1 MIRHFFWIAGIT
13 VLALAGMFYPFMP
26 GTYDRMA
33 IALSGMVQVGGL
45 AGLLLVPIGLAWLIY
60 EPVNR
65 RPTPGALPQQGR
77 SHWFA
82 VGALATSL
90 VVGAGVALA
99 SLQTGPFLA
108 VCVLILCGYGIWR
121 AAPAV
126 IQLKSGRHIGINP
139 APLYLTIVPCVL
151 ATAQLTL
158 LETAVEIS
166 RNRTIRGSAQFI
178 NAIEAYRAAHGRYPL
193 SLESV
198 HHDYDPPT
206 VGVERYRYE
215 PYGQSYNVFFEQLTW
230 PIGTQ
235 EFVMYN
241 PRDEHVMIVHN
252 QDLLESTPEQVDRE
266 RNFHARAARDTG
278 VPHWKYFWFD

>member
-1 MIRHFFWIAGIT
+1 MIRHFLRIAVIT
-13 VLALAGMFYPFMP
+13 VLALASMFYPFMP

-33 IALSGMVQVGGL
+33 IPLSGMAQVLGL
-45 AGLLLVPIGLAWLIY
+45 AGLLLVPIGVVWLIY
-60 EPVNR
+60 ELVNR
-65 RPTPGALPQQGR
+65 RRRLGSLSQKEKG
-77 SHWFA
+77 HWFA
-82 VGALATSL
+82 VAALAASL

-99 SLQTGPFLA
+99 SMQTGPSLA
-108 VCVLILCGYGIWR
+108 VGLLILCVFGVWR

-126 IQLKSGRHIGINP
+126 KQLKSDGHTGFNP
-139 APLYLTIVPCVL
+139 VPLYLTIVPGVL
-151 ATAQLTL
+151 ATAQLTFL
-158 LETAVEIS
+158 KTAVEIS
-166 RNRTIRGSAQFI
+166 RHRTIMGSAQFI
-178 NAIEAYRAAHGRYPL
+178 NAIEAYHAAHGRYPL

-215 PYGQSYNVFFEQLTW
+215 PHGQSYNVFFEQPTW

-241 PRDEHVMIVHN
+241 PRDEHMMIVHN
-252 QDLLESTPEQVDRE
+252 QDLLESPPEQVDRE
-266 RNFHARAARDTG
+266 RNFHARAARGAG